1 MNIGNKPE
9 IGKVMKGQIGK
20 TSIRLIEEPFS
31 NAGLYI
37 WVKPDGK
44 AFTSGNNDPLCI
56 ESMRDDPAKI
66 KQLTEAAA
74 YYGQPEGSAVFFPN
88 QRMVSDE
95 TASEQVDRMSQ
106 GFIPS
111 ENDLGA
117 LIAAKQTIDMYGV
130 DAYNA

>member
-1 MNIGNKPE
+1 MNIGNSPE
-9 IGKVMKGQIGK
+9 IGPVMKGQIGK
-20 TSIRLIEEPFS
+20 TSVRIVEEPFS

-44 AFTSGNNDPLCI
+44 AFTGGNNDPLCI
-56 ESMRDDPAKI
+56 ESMRGDQTKI
-66 KQLTEAAA
+66 DQLTKAAA
-74 YYGQPEGSAVFFPN
+74 YYGQPEGQAIFLPN

-95 TASEQVDRMSQ
+95 THSEQVDKMSQ

-117 LIAAKQTIDMYGV
+117 LLAAKQTIDKYGA